1 MKTQFLRLLM
11 FLIITS
17 AYQLIGSSAFGQS
30 PQKFNYQAVCRD
42 NLGNIIASQSIE
54 FLITIRDGLP
64 SGTDV
69 YHETQNVLTNSFGLV
84 TFEVG
89 GGTASVGN
97 FSAINWSSGAKYLDV
112 QMDIGAGMV
121 AVGTPQLISVPYAL
135 YANQAGTSG
144 LQGATGPTGPQ
155 GATGITGQAGTNG
168 VTGPTGVGVAGAQG
182 PTGPTGQAG
191 TNGVTGP
198 TGVGVAGT
206 QGATGPTGKTGPTGP
221 TGIGI
226 AGATGPTGPSGSL
239 DAWSR
244 TGNAGTIYGTN
255 FIGTTDNM
263 PLGFRVNNQMAGK
276 IDPVNQNVFFGRG
289 AGAGVMNPTNT
300 AIGDSAMAS
309 GGTFNVAIGYQAL
322 KLNNGDNNCAIGNV
336 SQGDGTSGS
345 SNTSVGYA
353 SLRYNNADYNTAIGY
368 TALEVNQDG
377 TRNTAVGTAVMYS
390 NTSGSNNVAVGL
402 QALAG
407 NISGSYNI
415 VIGNNAMHN
424 NTSGNGNIA
433 IGHVANYSGT
443 DRLRNV
449 AVGDSALFLNGS
461 GASGASF
468 ANDNSGIGYKALRSN
483 TTGYRNTAVGSYA
496 LTAVTTGLSN
506 VAVGYNAG
514 SFIVGGDYNTCLGR
528 GTLATNINGN
538 YNTGLGYNADVSV
551 DGLTNASAIGN
562 NASVNASNKIRLGST
577 TVSVIEGQVACTFP
591 SDGRFKTN
599 VKEEVKGLDFIM
611 KLRPV
616 VYNFDTKKFDEFLM
630 KNMSEEKRNERMKDQ
645 DYSKSSNIVHT
656 GFIAQEVEQS
666 AKECGFTFDGVSAP
680 QDDNGNYGVAY
691 SQFTVPLVKAVQEQ
705 QLMIDALKK
714 ENEILKNR
722 LDKLEEMMKK

>member
-17 AYQLIGSSAFGQS
+17 AYQLIGSSAFAQS

-42 NLGNIIASQSIE
+42 NVGNIIASQSIE

-64 SGTDV
+64 SGNDV
-69 YHETQNVLTNSFGLV
+69 YHETQNVLTNAFGLV

-89 GGTASVGN
+89 NGTASVGN

-112 QMDIGAGMV
+112 QMDIGVGMV

-144 LQGATGPTGPQ
+144 TQGVTGPTGPQ
-155 GATGITGQAGTNG
+155 GATGPTGTSITGA
-168 VTGPTGVGVAGAQG
+168 TGPTGVGVAGAQG
-182 PTGPTGQAG
+182 STGPTGQAG

-198 TGVGVAGT
+198 TGVGVAGA

-244 TGNAGTIYGTN
+244 TGNAGTVYGTN

-263 PLGFRVNNQMAGK
+263 ALGFRVNNQMAGK
-276 IDPVNQNVFFGRG
+276 IDHINQSVYFGRG
-289 AGAGVMNPTNT
+289 AGINNTGLENT
-300 AIGDSAMAS
+300 AVGDSALA
-309 GGTFNVAIGYQAL
+309 TNCNFNVAFGTLAL
-322 KLNNGDNNCAIGNV
+322 KRNTGSYNCAIGNH
-336 SQGDGTSGS
+336 SQNIGTSGS
-345 SNTSVGYA
+345 SNTSLGYG
-353 SLRYNNADYNTAIGY
+353 SLRDNNADYNTAIGY
-368 TALEVNQDG
+368 TALEDNQDG

-390 NTSGSNNVAVGL
+390 NISGSNNVAFGL
-402 QALAG
+402 QALGG

-415 VIGNNAMHN
+415 VIGNDAMHN

-443 DRLRNV
+443 DRVRNV
-449 AVGDSALFLNGS
+449 AVGDSALFFNGY
-461 GASGASF
+461 GAISTLQG
-468 ANDNSGIGYKALRSN
+468 NDNTGLGYKVLRYCN
-483 TTGYRNTAVGSYA
+483 TGYRNTALGSYA
-496 LTAVTTGLSN
+496 LTAVSTGISN
-506 VAVGYNAG
+506 VAVGYMSGNN
-514 SFIVGGDYNTCLGR
+514 ITDGDYNTCIGR
-528 GTLATNINGN
+528 GAMNTNITGT
-538 YNTGLGYNADVSV
+538 YNTALGYDADVSA
-551 DGLTNASAIGN
+551 DGFANATAVGYNSI
-562 NASVNASNKIRLGST
+562 VNASNKVRIGNT
-577 TVSVIEGQVACTFP
+577 TVGVIEGQVAYTYP
-591 SDGRFKTN
+591 SDSRFKYN

-630 KNMSEEKRNERMKDQ
+630 KNMSEDKRNERMKDQ

-680 QDDNGNYGVAY
+680 QDENGNYGVAY

-705 QLMIDALKK
+705 QAIIESQNKKIDDLQKQIDDLKK
-714 ENEILKNR
+714 LISK
-722 LDKLEEMMKK
+722 